1 MVDIRLIIHSTSG
14 PGYHNV
20 EYHWIKED
28 ELTQDVLEY
37 LEHIKDGLVIDD
49 GEFEPYL
56 DKNARKFIN
65 DIGTENSLFYS
76 NAQALQHPRLVH
88 IYTITETAY

>member
-1 MVDIRLIIHSTSG
+1 MVNIRLIIHSTSG

-20 EYHWIKED
+20 EYHWLKEE
-28 ELTQDVLEY
+28 ELTQDVLDY
-37 LEHIKDGLVIDD
+37 LEEIEDGLVIDD

-56 DKNARKFIN
+56 GKGARKFIR

-76 NAQALQHPRLVH
+76 KAEALPYPRLMH
-88 IYTITETAY
+88 IYTITETSY